1 MQEERWLLPV
11 GIDEVL
17 PAQARVMEALR
28 RQLLDMYE
36 SWGYDYVIP
45 PFVDFL
51 ESLLIGTGRDLNLQT
66 FKLTDQL
73 SGRTLGVR
81 ADMTPQIARMDAHH
95 LASDAPARLCYM
107 GSVLH
112 TRNDGFAGTRSPMQI
127 GAEVFGHSGIES
139 DVEILRLLVATLD
152 AAGVRDPYLDLGHV
166 GIYRGLARQAGLDAQ
181 VERELFGALQ
191 RKAVPE
197 IHDMVRSLALK
208 PELADMLLQLAELN
222 GDDALVRARTVL
234 AAADA
239 EVQEELDHLEQV
251 AEELGRW
258 LPDVPVHFD
267 LAELRGYHYKTGVV
281 FAAFVPGWG
290 LEIARGGRY
299 DGIGSHF
306 GVPRP
311 AVGFSTDLK
320 GLMALSQGQSDQRP
334 GAVFVPFSSDPA
346 LQRRVGEL
354 RASGRRVIAA
364 LRGQLCEPHELGATE
379 RLVEQGGEWVL
390 RPLD

>member
-1 MQEERWLLPV
+1 
-11 GIDEVL
+11 
-17 PAQARVMEALR
+17 
-28 RQLLDMYE
+28 
-36 SWGYDYVIP
+36 
-45 PFVDFL
+45 
-51 ESLLIGTGRDLNLQT
+51 
-66 FKLTDQL
+66 
-73 SGRTLGVR
+73 
-81 ADMTPQIARMDAHH
+81 
-95 LASDAPARLCYM
+95 
-107 GSVLH
+107 
-112 TRNDGFAGTRSPMQI
+112 
-127 GAEVFGHSGIES
+127 
-139 DVEILRLLVATLD
+139 
-152 AAGVRDPYLDLGHV
+152 
-166 GIYRGLARQAGLDAQ
+166 
-181 VERELFGALQ
+181 
-191 RKAVPE
+191 
-197 IHDMVRSLALK
+197 MVRSLALK